1 MKIVTVAEMRQIEA
15 ATDAAGTS
23 YAQMMEHAGQAV
35 ARAIRDR
42 MDVKGKRITVLVGP
56 GNNGGDG
63 LVAGRALAE
72 AGAQVAFYLLKPRRE
87 DDENFRRVREM
98 GLFIAD
104 AQNDQ
109 RWRVLHQ
116 LVTHADVIVD
126 ALLGTGTTRPLEGD
140 LAQLLTQVKRSL
152 KDRAEV
158 RKYGAEAQGRPLT
171 DPTLPPPPSLPVLI
185 VAVDGPT
192 GLNYDTGELD
202 PAALPADLTVTFAA
216 PKVGHFRF
224 PGAAAVGQ
232 LLIADIGVP
241 PGLAEME
248 AVRLELATAEQVRA
262 WLPPRPLDANKAT
275 FGKALIVAGS
285 ANYTGAV
292 ALAASGA
299 YRVGTGLVTLA
310 LPGMIHPVVASL
322 VPEATFLL
330 LPHDMGVLAPDAL
343 KILSEQAIGYQAMLV
358 GPGLGREKPTAEL
371 LESLFGS
378 PEHPGRKPPI
388 GFRVAPEEPPAAQP
402 PLKLPPLVVD
412 ADGLNLLAE
421 MEDWPRRLPPDTI
434 LTPHP
439 GEMARLMKADKAE
452 IQRDRIG
459 TAQRMA
465 AEWGHVVVLKGAFT
479 VVAAPDGRTM
489 VQPFANPGLATAGT
503 GDVLAGAIVGLR
515 AQGLG
520 AFEAAVCGAYLHG
533 LAGELARRAKGT
545 AGMTAR
551 DVAEYLPEAVRRV
564 GGEETG
570 EKR

>member
-1 MKIVTVAEMRQIEA
+1 MKIVTVAEMRRIEA
-15 ATDAAGTS
+15 ATDAAGIS
-23 YAQMMEHAGQAV
+23 YAQMMEYAGQAV
-35 ARAIRDR
+35 ARAVRER
-42 MDVKGKRITVLVGP
+42 MDVKGRRITVLVGP

-72 AGAQVAFYLLKPRRE
+72 AGAHVSFYLLKPRRE

-98 GLFIAD
+98 GLFIAE

-158 RKYGAEAQGRPLT
+158 RKYGAEPQARLT
-171 DPTLPPPPSLPVLI
+171 DPTLPSPPSLPVFV

-262 WLPPRPLDANKAT
+262 WLPRRPLDANKAT
-275 FGKALIVAGS
+275 FGKTLIVAGS
-285 ANYTGAV
+285 ANYTGAA

-330 LPHDMGVLAPDAL
+330 LPHDMGVLAPDGL
-343 KILSEQAIGYQAMLV
+343 KILAERISEYQAMLV

-371 LESLFGS
+371 LEGLFGN
-378 PEHPGRKPPI
+378 PAHPGKKPPI
-388 GFRVAPEEPPAAQP
+388 GFRVTLEEQATAGP

-421 MEDWPRRLPPDTI
+421 MEDWPRRLPPNTV

-459 TAQRMA
+459 SAQRMA
-465 AEWGHVVVLKGAFT
+465 AEWGHVVVLKGAYT
-479 VVAAPDGRTM
+479 VVAAPDGRTV

-515 AQGLG
+515 AQGLDG
-520 AFEAAVCGAYLHG
+520 FEAAVCGAYLHG
-533 LAGELARRAKGT
+533 LAGELARRAKGA

-551 DVAEYLPEAVRRV
+551 DVAEYLPEAVRRTE
-564 GGEETG
+564 GEETG
-570 EKR
+570 ERR

>member
-15 ATDAAGTS
+15 ATDAAGIS

-35 ARAIRDR
+35 ARAIRER

-72 AGAQVAFYLLKPRRE
+72 AGAQVSFYLLKPRRE

-140 LAQLLTQVKRSL
+140 LAQLLIQVKRSL

-158 RKYGAEAQGRPLT
+158 RKYGAEPQARLT
-171 DPTLPPPPSLPVLI
+171 DPTLPAPPSLPVLI

-202 PAALPADLTVTFAA
+202 PAALPAHLTVTFAA

-241 PGLAEME
+241 SGLAEME
-248 AVRLELATAEQVRA
+248 AVKLELATAEQVRA
-262 WLPPRPLDANKAT
+262 WLPSRPLDANKAT
-275 FGKALIVAGS
+275 FGKVLIVAGS
-285 ANYTGAV
+285 ANYTGAA

-330 LPHDMGVLAPDAL
+330 LPHDMGVLAPDGL
-343 KILSEQAIGYQAMLV
+343 KILAERVGEYQAMLV
-358 GPGLGREKPTAEL
+358 GPGLGRERPTAEL

-388 GFRVAPEEPPAAQP
+388 GFRVALEERPTAQP

-412 ADGLNLLAE
+412 ADGLNLLAD
-421 MEDWPRRLPPDTI
+421 MEDWPRRLPSNTV

-465 AEWGHVVVLKGAFT
+465 VKWGHVVVLKGAFT

-503 GDVLAGAIVGLR
+503 GDVLAGAIVGLC
-515 AQGLG
+515 AQGLD

-533 LAGELARRAKGT
+533 LAGELARRAKGA

-551 DVAEYLPEAVRRV
+551 DVAEYLPEAVRWV
-564 GGEETG
+564 EGEG
-570 EKR
+570 EK